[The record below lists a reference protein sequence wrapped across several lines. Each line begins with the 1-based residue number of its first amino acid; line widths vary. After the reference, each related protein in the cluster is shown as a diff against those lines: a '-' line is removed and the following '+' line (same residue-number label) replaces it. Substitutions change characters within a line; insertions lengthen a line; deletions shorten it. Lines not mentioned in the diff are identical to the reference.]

1 MKRVVSLTGV
11 FSLSILLVLAGS
23 AFAQQRRGPGPGG
36 PPPNAGFGDPGFGGP
51 GHGNSDAL
59 AIYLGLTTE
68 QKAAWE
74 AIQSETREAGRVLHE
89 QERSLAD
96 QLESATDA
104 ATIGGL
110 VLQLRALQTQLEAAR
125 DAAQAR
131 FSATLTA
138 DQRVKFAAFQ
148 AATEFL
154 HRRGPGGPPPPPR

>member
-1 MKRVVSLTGV
+1 MKRVMVVTLSL
-11 FSLSILLVLAGS
+11 LLVLAGS

-36 PPPNAGFGDPGFGGP
+36 PPPGPGFGGP
-51 GHGNSDAL
+51 GRGNSDAL

-74 AIQSETREAGRVLHE
+74 TIQSETREGARALHE

-138 DQRVKFAAFQ
+138 DQQVKFAAFE
-148 AATEFL
+148 AATQFL

>member
-1 MKRVVSLTGV
+1 MKRLMV
-11 FSLSILLVLAGS
+11 FAFSILFVLAGS

-36 PPPNAGFGDPGFGGP
+36 PPPGAGLGGP
-51 GHGNSDAL
+51 GRGNSDAL
-59 AIYLGLTTE
+59 AIYLGLTAE

-74 AIQSETREAGRVLHE
+74 TIQSETREAARALHE

-96 QLESATDA
+96 QLESANDA

-110 VLQLRALQTQLEAAR
+110 VLQLRAIHTQLESAR

-138 DQRVKFAAFQ
+138 DQQVKFAAFQ

-154 HRRGPGGPPPPPR
+154 HQRGPGGPPPSP